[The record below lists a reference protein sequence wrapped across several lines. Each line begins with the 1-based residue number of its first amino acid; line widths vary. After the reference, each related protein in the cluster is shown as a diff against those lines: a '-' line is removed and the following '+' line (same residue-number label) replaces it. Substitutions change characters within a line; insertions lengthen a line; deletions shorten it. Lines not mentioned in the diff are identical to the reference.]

1 MNVNKNRGAGDAK
14 MELQIAPLID
24 VVFLLLIYF
33 LVTASLIRKEG
44 DLGFILPANVSSPMT
59 DLPVEALILISGEGQ
74 VSIDGK
80 EYPPD
85 DIRLDQL
92 VVHVNGLKQIAD
104 SQQSDLRVTITPNR
118 ETIHTRII
126 NVMDACADA
135 GVEKLSFGKST
146 M

>member
-1 MNVNKNRGAGDAK
+1 MKLNKNRGAGDAK
-14 MELQIAPLID
+14 LELQIAPLID

-44 DLGFILPANVSSPMT
+44 DLGFVLPANVSSPMT
-59 DLPVEALILISGEGQ
+59 DLPIEALILISKDGK
-74 VSIDGK
+74 VSIDGQ
-80 EYPPD
+80 EFPPD
-85 DIRLDQL
+85 DIRLDKM
-92 VVHVNGLKQIAD
+92 VVHVNGLKQMAD

-118 ETIHTRII
+118 ETVHKRVI